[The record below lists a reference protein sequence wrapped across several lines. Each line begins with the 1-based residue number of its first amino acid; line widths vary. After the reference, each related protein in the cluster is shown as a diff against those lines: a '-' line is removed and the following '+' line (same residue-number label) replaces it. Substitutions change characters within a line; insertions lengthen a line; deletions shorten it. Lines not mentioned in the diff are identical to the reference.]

1 MESRVE
7 SDQAYQSYQ
16 REVRLERLPGSLRT
30 GISVVMTLNT
40 AYLLLD
46 FWAFPAHLFE
56 LAVVR
61 MMINIGCGALL
72 LTRNRLDPLAATRI
86 GCLLTGIGLIVVISL
101 IGPDRGS
108 YSPGLMLLFLGM
120 PVLLPLS
127 AVEAGRIVGMLLAVF
142 AVAPFL
148 GNDPVNWRTYMLYLF
163 FPAASAVECIAS
175 CSLLDRLRF
184 RDFVHRLELEQARDD
199 LRDLDRAKSRFT
211 ANLHHELRT
220 PLTLMLAP
228 LEGMRSEGFDELPR
242 ALQHVVRSMHAN
254 GLRLLKLI
262 NNLLDL
268 AKIESRELRI
278 RRLRLEPAHLVGEV
292 VEGARSLAERKRVE
306 LTCPVLEETIGFNG
320 FHGDPDAL
328 DKVIVNL
335 VGNAL
340 KFTESGGRIEVSVR
354 REGEGGGA
362 GVRISVADTG
372 VGIPP
377 EQIERIFDRFAQ
389 VDDSATRQHEGTG
402 IGLSL
407 VKELVELHG
416 GRVWAESPGLGHG
429 TTVHVVLPL
438 GEADASDEEPLLES
452 RAHGDKIGRS
462 IAAMEA
468 ELSHHGE
475 LRGEDRLVDLARNV
489 ERAEDA
495 TTGIVALSGGHPPG
509 TPEVLIAED
518 NAEMRGL
525 LVHLLGRRYRVR
537 SAPNGRLAL
546 EAARAKHPDAVV
558 TDVMMP
564 ELSGTELCSALKNDP
579 ATRHIPVVLVTSKA
593 EREMKIEGL
602 ELGADDYVTKPF
614 HPRELLARVGSLVR
628 IGQLQ
633 TDLAERHAALAETNL
648 ELERALA
655 ELKEAEVQL
664 VQAERLSAVGE
675 LAAGVAHEINNPLN
689 FARNSLAALRAYV
702 EDLRTIAHA
711 VGELDP
717 TDHEKLAGQIRDL
730 ERRKA
735 ELGFETLAEE
745 LSELVGI
752 TNEGLDRTSRLVS
765 DLRDFAAPR
774 AGGAGVADVRR
785 GLESTVQLVRQ
796 VAHQNQVQLETDIP
810 EGSFRALGDAQALNQ
825 VFLNLLKNGIEAL
838 EGTGGG
844 AVRVRLRR
852 ERGVLAIDFEDD
864 GPGIDPGLRDRLFEP
879 FVTSKPAGRGTGLGL
894 PISRRIVQEA
904 GGTLDLVSEP
914 GRKGTCF
921 RVTLC
926 AEGGDAG

>member
-1 MESRVE
+1 MEVMPR
-7 SDQAYQSYQ
+7 
-16 REVRLERLPGSLRT
+16 SLRT
-30 GISVVMTLNT
+30 GIFVLFAIQTAFVAVDYLIYPDRFWLFLPIRVCLNAFLGVIYLKT
-40 AYLLLD
+40 FRTHPLASTYATCFSGGAMLFAVIFGTGGGSSAYYTGLVLLFVGLPVLVPVSAAHAAWIVGVQTVAFAASPAIVGAPEDWNAYLLSVFFLT
-46 FWAFPAHLFE
+46 AAGFE
-56 LAVVR
+56 SVMSA
-61 MMINIGCGALL
+61 ALL
-72 LTRNRLDPLAATRI
+72 D
-86 GCLLTGIGLIVVISL
+86 GI
-101 IGPDRGS
+101 
-108 YSPGLMLLFLGM
+108 
-120 PVLLPLS
+120 
-127 AVEAGRIVGMLLAVF
+127 
-142 AVAPFL
+142 
-148 GNDPVNWRTYMLYLF
+148 
-163 FPAASAVECIAS
+163 
-175 CSLLDRLRF
+175 RF
-184 RDFVHRLELEQARDD
+184 RDFVQRRELERARDD
-199 LRDLDRAKSRFT
+199 LRELDRTKSRFT

-220 PLTLMLAP
+220 PLTLILAP
-228 LEGMRSEGFDELPR
+228 LEGMRSGEFGALPTILEGG
-242 ALQHVVRSMHAN
+242 VRTMHAN

-268 AKIESRELRI
+268 AKIESRQLTVRRI
-278 RRLRLEPAHLVGEV
+278 NLSASRIVGEV
-292 VEGARSLAERKRVE
+292 VNSARALAARKGITLEAGTLEGVE
-306 LTCPVLEETIGFNG
+306 GFC
-320 FHGDPDAL
+320 GDPDAL

-335 VGNAL
+335 VGNAV
-340 KFTESGGRIEVSVR
+340 KFTDAGGRIDVSVR
-354 REGEGGGA
+354 REVAGDGGGA
-362 GVRISVADTG
+362 VVGVRISVADTG
-372 VGIPP
+372 CGIPP
-377 EQIERIFDRFAQ
+377 EQVERIFDRFAQ

-416 GRVWAESPGLGHG
+416 GKVWAESAGLGHG
-429 TTVHVVLPL
+429 TTVNVVLPL

-489 ERAEDA
+489 ERAEDSA
-495 TTGIVALSGGHPPG
+495 TGVVTVASAHPPG

-546 EAARAKHPDAVV
+546 ETARARHPDAVV

-633 TDLAERHAALAETNL
+633 TDLAERNTTLAATNEELA
-648 ELERALA
+648 RALE
-655 ELKEAEVQL
+655 ELKAAEVQL

-689 FARNSLAALRAYV
+689 FARNSLAALRTYV
-702 EDLRTIAHA
+702 DDLRSIAHA
-711 VGELDP
+711 VAELDP
-717 TDHEKLAGQIRDL
+717 ADGAKLTEQLRDL
-730 ERRKA
+730 EARKA

-745 LSELVGI
+745 LSELVAI

-774 AGGAGVADVRR
+774 AGGVGVVDVRR

-796 VAHQNQVQLETDIP
+796 VAHQGGVRVETDIP
-810 EGSFRALGDAQALNQ
+810 EGIFRALGDAQSLNQ

-838 EGTGGG
+838 EGSGGG
-844 AVRVRLRR
+844 TVRVRLRR
-852 ERGVLAIDFEDD
+852 ERGALAIDVEDD
-864 GPGIDPGLRDRLFEP
+864 GPGIDPALRDRLFEP

-894 PISRRIVQEA
+894 PISRRIVQES
-904 GGTLDLVSEP
+904 GGSLDLLTEP
-914 GRKGTCF
+914 GRAGTCF
-921 RVTLC
+921 RVTLR

>member
-1 MESRVE
+1 
-7 SDQAYQSYQ
+7 
-16 REVRLERLPGSLRT
+16 
-30 GISVVMTLNT
+30 
-40 AYLLLD
+40 
-46 FWAFPAHLFE
+46 
-56 LAVVR
+56 
-61 MMINIGCGALL
+61 
-72 LTRNRLDPLAATRI
+72 
-86 GCLLTGIGLIVVISL
+86 
-101 IGPDRGS
+101 
-108 YSPGLMLLFLGM
+108 
-120 PVLLPLS
+120 
-127 AVEAGRIVGMLLAVF
+127 
-142 AVAPFL
+142 
-148 GNDPVNWRTYMLYLF
+148 
-163 FPAASAVECIAS
+163 
-175 CSLLDRLRF
+175 
-184 RDFVHRLELEQARDD
+184 
-199 LRDLDRAKSRFT
+199 
-211 ANLHHELRT
+211 
-220 PLTLMLAP
+220 
-228 LEGMRSEGFDELPR
+228 
-242 ALQHVVRSMHAN
+242 MHAN

-268 AKIESRELRI
+268 AKIESRQLSI
-278 RRLRLEPAHLVGEV
+278 RRNHLDIARV
-292 VEGARSLAERKRVE
+292 VLGVAESAGHLASRKGVQIDATGVE
-306 LTCPVLEETIGFNG
+306 EIHG

-340 KFTESGGRIEVSVR
+340 KFTPPGGRIEVSVR
-354 REGEGGGA
+354 SEPEEGGG
-362 GVRISVADTG
+362 GIRISVADSG
-372 VGIPP
+372 VGIPA

-407 VKELVELHG
+407 VRELVQLHG
-416 GRVWAESPGLGHG
+416 GRVWAESAGLGHG

-452 RAHGDKIGRS
+452 RANGDKIGRS

-495 TTGIVALSGGHPPG
+495 ATGVVAAVSEHPPG

-546 EAARAKHPDAVV
+546 ESARAAHPDCVV

-564 ELSGTELCSALKNDP
+564 ELSGTELCSALKGDA

-633 TDLAERHAALAETNL
+633 ADLAERNAALAESNT
-648 ELERALA
+648 ELEQTLA

-689 FARNSLAALRAYV
+689 FARNSLAALRTYV
-702 EDLRTIAHA
+702 EDLRSIAHA
-711 VGELDP
+711 VAELDP
-717 TDHEKLAGQIRDL
+717 TDAAKLALQLEEL

-745 LSELVGI
+745 LSELVAI
-752 TNEGLDRTSRLVS
+752 TNEGLDRTSRLVV

-774 AGGAGVADVRR
+774 AGGAGFTDLRR

-796 VAHQNQVQLETDIP
+796 MAQQQGVRLELDLP
-810 EGSFRALGDAQALNQ
+810 EGELRAHGDAQALNQ

-838 EGTGGG
+838 EGSGGG
-844 AVRVRLRR
+844 TVRVRLRR
-852 ERGVLAIDFEDD
+852 ERGALAIDVEDD
-864 GPGIDPGLRDRLFEP
+864 GPGIDPALRDRLFEP

-894 PISRRIVQEA
+894 PISRRIVQES
-904 GGTLDLVSEP
+904 GGTLELADEP
-914 GRKGTCF
+914 GRRGTCF
-921 RVTLC
+921 RVTLR
-926 AEGGDAG
+926 AEGEDAS

>member
-1 MESRVE
+1 MGTDRV
-7 SDQAYQSYQ
+7 SDSAYDAYR
-16 REVRLERLPGSLRT
+16 REVRLGRLPGAIPS
-30 GISVVMTLNT
+30 GVAIVVALNT

-46 FWAFPAHLFE
+46 YWAFRSQLLE
-56 LAVVR
+56 LALVR
-61 MMINIGCGALL
+61 ILINLLIGSLL
-72 LTRNRLDPLAATRI
+72 FVRRYLDPLLITKI
-86 GCLLTGIGLIVVISL
+86 GCVVTGIGLIVVISL
-101 IGPDRGS
+101 VGPERGS

-127 AVEAGRIVGMLLAVF
+127 ASDASRIVGLLLVAF
-142 AVAPFL
+142 AAAPFVS
-148 GNDPVNWRTYMLYLF
+148 DASIDWRGYMLYLF
-163 FPAASAVECIAS
+163 FPAASAVECIVS
-175 CSLLDRLRF
+175 CSILDRLRF
-184 RDFVHRLELEQARDD
+184 RDFLQRNELEQARDN
-199 LRDLDRAKSRFT
+199 LRELDRAKSRFT

-220 PLTLMLAP
+220 PLTLILAP
-228 LEGMRSEGFDELPR
+228 LEGMRSGEFGPLAPVL
-242 ALQHVVRSMHAN
+242 AGAVRTMHAN

-268 AKIESRELRI
+268 AKIESRQLTI
-278 RRLRLEPAHLVGEV
+278 RRTRLDVARIAAGV
-292 VEGARSLAERKRVE
+292 VESALPLALRKQIALGVSE
-306 LTCPVLEETIGFNG
+306 LSEIHG

-340 KFTESGGRIEVSVR
+340 KFTQPGGRIDVSVR
-354 REGEGGGA
+354 CEPEGDEG

-372 VGIPP
+372 VGIPA

-407 VKELVELHG
+407 VRELVQLHG
-416 GRVWAESPGLGHG
+416 GRVWAESAGLGHG
-429 TTVHVVLPL
+429 TTIHVVLPL
-438 GEADASDEEPLLES
+438 GEADASDEEPLLET

-475 LRGEDRLVDLARNV
+475 LRGADRLVDLARNV

-495 TTGIVALSGGHPPG
+495 ATGIVTMPSNHPPG

-546 EAARAKHPDAVV
+546 EGARAQHPDCVV

-564 ELSGTELCSALKNDP
+564 ELSGTELCSALKGDP

-633 TDLAERHAALAETNL
+633 TDLAERNGALAETNT
-648 ELERALA
+648 ELEQTLA

-689 FARNSLAALRAYV
+689 FARNSLVALRTYV
-702 EDLRTIAHA
+702 EDVRTIAHA

-717 TDHEKLAGQIRDL
+717 TDAAKLALQLEEL

-752 TNEGLDRTSRLVS
+752 TNEGLDRTSRLVA

-774 AGGAGVADVRR
+774 AGGAGVTDIRR

-796 VAHQNQVQLETDIP
+796 VAQQQQVRIETDIP

-844 AVRVRLRR
+844 TVRVRLRR
-852 ERGVLAIDFEDD
+852 ERGVLAIDVEDD
-864 GPGIDPGLRDRLFEP
+864 GPGIDPALRDRLFEP
-879 FVTSKPAGRGTGLGL
+879 FVTSKAAGRGTGLGL
-894 PISRRIVQEA
+894 PISRRIVQES
-904 GGTLDLVSEP
+904 GGTLELVSEP
-914 GRKGTCF
+914 GRAGTCF
-921 RVTLC
+921 RVTLR

>member
-1 MESRVE
+1 MERMP
-7 SDQAYQSYQ
+7 
-16 REVRLERLPGSLRT
+16 RSLRT
-30 GISVVMTLNT
+30 GIFVLFAIQTAFVAVDYLIYPDRFWLFLPIRIALN
-40 AYLLLD
+40 AL
-46 FWAFPAHLFE
+46 
-56 LAVVR
+56 LAV
-61 MMINIGCGALL
+61 LYL
-72 LTRNRLDPLAATRI
+72 KTSKSHPLAATFATCFA
-86 GCLLTGIGLIVVISL
+86 GGA
-101 IGPDRGS
+101 
-108 YSPGLMLLFLGM
+108 MLLAVIFGTGGASSPYYTGLVLLFVGM
-120 PVLLPLS
+120 PVLVPIS
-127 AVEAGRIVGMLLAVF
+127 GAHAAWIVAALIAAF
-142 AVAPFL
+142 AVSPTLAGAPADWNAYLLSLFFL
-148 GNDPVNWRTYMLYLF
+148 G
-163 FPAASAVECIAS
+163 AAGFESVMSAA
-175 CSLLDRLRF
+175 LLDGIRY
-184 RDFVHRLELEQARDD
+184 RDFVQRRELERARDD
-199 LRDLDRAKSRFT
+199 LRELDRAKSRFT

-220 PLTLMLAP
+220 PLTLILAP
-228 LEGMRSEGFDELPR
+228 LEGMRSGEFGALTSVMEG
-242 ALQHVVRSMHAN
+242 AVRTMHAN

-268 AKIESRELRI
+268 AKIESRQLRV
-278 RRLRLEPAHLVGEV
+278 RRIGLDPGRIAIAVID
-292 VEGARSLAERKRVE
+292 GARSLASRKGI
-306 LTCPVLEETIGFNG
+306 VLDVDAPDGING

-340 KFTESGGRIEVSVR
+340 KFTESGGRIDVSVR
-354 REGEGGGA
+354 REGEGDGA

-495 TTGIVALSGGHPPG
+495 TTGIVALAGGHPPG

-525 LVHLLGRRYRVR
+525 LVHLLGRRYVVR

-633 TDLAERHAALAETNL
+633 TDLAERNAALAETNL
-648 ELERALA
+648 ELERALS

-702 EDLRTIAHA
+702 EDLRTIAQA

-785 GLESTVQLVRQ
+785 GLESTVQLARQ
-796 VAHQNQVQLETDIP
+796 VAHQNHVRLETDIP

-844 AVRVRLRR
+844 TVRVRLRR
-852 ERGVLAIDFEDD
+852 EREALAIDFEDD
-864 GPGIDPGLRDRLFEP
+864 GPGIDPALRDRLFEP